1 MTTQRQLAKMRNRP
15 NREIASERA
24 ENAFLKS
31 QSMPIPSTGQGQ
43 GQEMSQRC
51 VVAYGDSASLI
62 PTPRPLLLLVQVAR
76 QVDAAVLLG
85 TRLYTLQ
92 GLRLRDNKRF
102 S

>member
-15 NREIASERA
+15 TREIASERA

-43 GQEMSQRC
+43 GRVISRG

-62 PTPRPLLLLVQVAR
+62 PTPRPLLLLVQVAGKI
-76 QVDAAVLLG
+76 DAAVLLG
-85 TRLYTLQ
+85 TRLYSLQ